1 MSKQLEA
8 LMGKLVESQI
18 ETNQAVKQLTEKVD
32 WLLNKDPV
40 QQTEYWSTTNID
52 IKSMELE
59 PERVTKKYRIM
70 YVMNKPLYADKN
82 NSSPDMWFVSDAN
95 WSRNFD
101 SMEEAEEYIA
111 SHKELISPIIREI
124 FI

>member
-32 WLLNKDPV
+32 WLLNKEPV
-40 QQTEYWSTTNID
+40 QWTEYWSTTNID

-59 PERVTKKYRIM
+59 PERTTKKYRIM

-82 NSSPDMWFVSDAN
+82 NSAPDMWFVSDNN

-111 SHKELISPIIREI
+111 SHKELVNPIIREI